1 MAKYKLVFVALVAV
15 ASCSTI
21 AFAQENRGTAEQ
33 RAACTPDALR
43 LCASSIFDASKVESC
58 LRMKKGE
65 LTAPCRWV
73 LIAASRQQKQIRDRA
88 GAEAVA
94 TRRGCADSEAA
105 IDMIDHWMEGI
116 PDTPHHAFR
125 SLSSGLPGRGSSF
138 LLYPRAI

>member
-1 MAKYKLVFVALVAV
+1 MPKYKLVFVALVVV

-65 LTAPCRWV
+65 LTARCRSV
-73 LIAASRQQKQIRDRA
+73 FEPDRGLVASRSK
-88 GAEAVA
+88 
-94 TRRGCADSEAA
+94 
-105 IDMIDHWMEGI
+105 
-116 PDTPHHAFR
+116 
-125 SLSSGLPGRGSSF
+125 
-138 LLYPRAI
+138 